1 MCESV
6 GVGNGHGVGDSREG
20 ELVGAVHRAPDRP
33 ARRVRLDE
41 SAAFDEAGCI
51 RPAGAEEDGHEHL
64 GVLFR
69 FFYSTSHLNTIS
81 Y

>member
-33 ARRVRLDE
+33 ARRVRFDE

-64 GVLFR
+64 LGVLF
-69 FFYSTSHLNTIS
+69 
-81 Y
+81 